1 MNECILKVSARRE
14 VRASCSVQR
23 PWPLEEQSVRQG
35 QQPYRT
41 DALTSAS
48 LRFLLAVLLTFAA
61 CTVWSQEQPVTDQK
75 NSEVTSPQSGNVE
88 QRQQVIPFAPTY
100 QVTAESPLLSQAH
113 KVFASSPSPSRGLYR
128 NQGLVFSVVR
138 IDCKVEN
145 LRYVEGTAMLRAMAQ
160 VRKAF
165 PGLPQRFKVRNRVL
179 ENRMDYRRDIYYY
192 TLAIVEDEL
201 LRLVSHRM
209 ETP

>member
-88 QRQQVIPFAPTY
+88 QRQQVIPFVPTY
-100 QVTAESPLLSQAH
+100 QVTADTPLLSQAH

-165 PGLPQRFKVRNRVL
+165 PGLPPRFKVRNRVL